1 MSAKNLSK
9 KIPDMYSFWGSDI
22 SEHLAEA
29 ASSSASASGAH
40 EKVIVNCASEE
51 YSRACQ
57 LHQLA
62 DSVRVVHIK
71 FSGAS
76 IYQKKGRG
84 AIVRYALDNDLTDP
98 ESLKS
103 FTGQSGEWALDA
115 EHSSENRLV
124 FQWRH
129 EEVKAQQV
137 GNKRKCNH
145 NDEDTKDDFCKQRD
159 QCEKERHAIEGCL
172 QSLKKKRCRMYSNE
186 RNAADTAISTL
197 SNRAEKLKHD
207 IVVCEKRIEAFDH
220 HLQTTQS

>member
-29 ASSSASASGAH
+29 ASSSASASDAH
-40 EKVIVNCASEE
+40 EKVIVNCASDE

-62 DSVRVVHIK
+62 NSVRVVHIK
-71 FSGAS
+71 FCGAS
-76 IYQKKGRG
+76 SYQMKGRG

-98 ESLKS
+98 ESLKN

-159 QCEKERHAIEGCL
+159 QCVKERHAIEGYL
-172 QSLKKKRCRMYSNE
+172 QSLRQKRCRMYSNE

-197 SNRAEKLKHD
+197 SNRAEKLKNAIARFDKD
-207 IVVCEKRIEAFDH
+207 IQAFDVL
-220 HLQTTQS
+220 LQRMQS

>member
-1 MSAKNLSK
+1 
-9 KIPDMYSFWGSDI
+9 MYSFWGSDI

-40 EKVIVNCASEE
+40 EKVIVNCASKK
-51 YSRACQ
+51 YSDACK
-57 LHQLA
+57 LDKLP
-62 DSVRVVHIK
+62 DSVRVVDIK
-71 FSGAS
+71 FSGPS
-76 IYQKKGRG
+76 SYQMKGRR
-84 AIVRYALDNDLTDP
+84 AIVRYALENGLTDP

-115 EHSSENRLV
+115 EHSNENRLV

-159 QCEKERHAIEGCL
+159 QCKKERHAIEGCL
-172 QSLKKKRCRMYSNE
+172 QSLRQKRCRMYSNE

-197 SNRAEKLKHD
+197 SNRAENLKNAIAGFDKD
-207 IVVCEKRIEAFDH
+207 IQAFDVL
-220 HLQTTQS
+220 LQRMQS

>member
-115 EHSSENRLV
+115 ESSSENQLV
-124 FQWRH
+124 FQSRH
-129 EEVKAQQV
+129 KEVKAQQARQQV
-137 GNKRKCNH
+137 DNKRK
-145 NDEDTKDDFCKQRD
+145 
-159 QCEKERHAIEGCL
+159 A
-172 QSLKKKRCRMYSNE
+172 
-186 RNAADTAISTL
+186 AAD
-197 SNRAEKLKHD
+197 N
-207 IVVCEKRIEAFDH
+207 EAASDEEPRTGQE
-220 HLQTTQS
+220 LNKVAKGTRSRPK